1 MRKGYPILCFAV
13 LAAAVTTVAPTA
25 ASPCEAALRE
35 GFANP
40 PPDVKIGCY
49 YYWVNERAKEIN
61 AALGAARLGG
71 KHRIYAES
79 FTAGSWTK
87 FAKDDW
93 SFESLKP
100 YADKFFRKGVNATI
114 LHVVISQPG
123 DDAEPPMRP
132 LFGTFFDR
140 RSKNVAEMKKL
151 VPYLRRCNFML
162 QQGRAADGRT
172 DTRILPDGTR
182 IRFTEQSLFEVVF
195 PDGRTETWNP
205 VSSR

>member
-1 MRKGYPILCFAV
+1 MSAEFWAGEPK
-13 LAAAVTTVAPTA
+13 
-25 ASPCEAALRE
+25 
-35 GFANP
+35 
-40 PPDVKIGCY
+40 
-49 YYWVNERAKEIN
+49 NERAKEIN

-71 KHRIYAES
+71 KNKIYAES

-123 DDAEPPMRP
+123 DDAAPPVRP
-132 LFGTFFDR
+132 WFGTFFDR
-140 RSKNVAEMKKL
+140 RSRNAAEMKKL

-162 QQGRAADGRT
+162 QQGRPADGRT
-172 DTRILPDGTR
+172 DTRILPDGTC

-195 PDGRTETWNP
+195 PGGRTETWNP
-205 VSSR
+205 VSCR